1 LDFTAIGGERQGR
14 EVPQSLRVKPGAKDP
29 VWKTQLRYL
38 KTIQRSQSREKEIL
52 LKKASEA
59 TLPEKPRLLKQL
71 KKGKFSIPDFIYV
84 SASDFKNEEF
94 DDLKTFLDRH
104 RESFKVITRS
114 AHPQE
119 EFFKGGT
126 FDSLETYADLGGIQ
140 YARTK
145 IINLAKTAKQL
156 TIKRQQKFNTSPDI
170 DPKDMGVIVMPFIG
184 GTSVMAKMIG
194 NHWEFG
200 YCRNRNHKVQ
210 REPYITKTPHD
221 IRLLQ
226 LSKDIQNHLGHR
238 CEIEYVV
245 SGEGEIYVVQA
256 KDISHIE
263 TLEQQQSARS
273 IKLDGVRRIRRN
285 HNYRERPVYLMDNK
299 AFYLRIIGMCENIV
313 LGTEGPKPTIE
324 DVLDIIRVYQSEL
337 EEFAM
342 RNQRFAV
349 LGLSIQ
355 EPEELYQ
362 IANHYLDDFP
372 DLQSELSKAL
382 HDNLYKIDYFLSE
395 ADTLFAKD
403 KFRVNLCG
411 HDAYGIDTVR
421 NPMWSVYWHMDKH
434 DEIVK
439 EFNRLGFKTGDTV
452 GIEIDSDE
460 KPVVYRL

>member
-1 LDFTAIGGERQGR
+1 MKRANKAAL
-14 EVPQSLRVKPGAKDP
+14 P
-29 VWKTQLRYL
+29 
-38 KTIQRSQSREKEIL
+38 EKAAL
-52 LKKASEA
+52 LKK
-59 TLPEKPRLLKQL
+59 L
-71 KKGKFSIPDFIYV
+71 KKGKFNVPDFIHV
-84 SASDFKNEEF
+84 SASYFRDEAF
-94 DDLKTFLDRH
+94 DDLKAFLDHH

-156 TIKRQQKFNTSPDI
+156 TIKRQQKFNNSPEIDI
-170 DPKDMGVIVMPFIG
+170 EEMGVIVMPFIS
-184 GTSVMAKMIG
+184 GTSVMAKMLDS
-194 NHWEFG
+194 HWEFG
-200 YCRNRNHKVQ
+200 YCRDRIHKVQ
-210 REPYITKTPHD
+210 RDPYITRTPHD
-221 IRLLQ
+221 RRLIK
-226 LSKDIQNHLGHR
+226 LSEKIQEHLGHR

-245 SGEGEIYVVQA
+245 SEEGQIHVVQA

-263 TLEQQQSARS
+263 TLELQQSERS
-273 IKLDGVRRIRRN
+273 LQLDGVRRIRRN

-299 AFYLRIIGMCENIV
+299 EFYLEIIGKCEDLV
-313 LGTEGPKPTIE
+313 FGESKTRPTIDDILEIVARYQTALE
-324 DVLDIIRVYQSEL
+324 D
-337 EEFAM
+337 FAL
-342 RNQRFAV
+342 RHQRFCI

-372 DLQSELSKAL
+372 DLQPKLSKAL

-395 ADTLFAKD
+395 ADTLLAKD

-421 NPMWSVYWHMDKH
+421 NPMWSVYWQVDKH
-434 DEIVK
+434 DIMVK
-439 EFNRLGFKTGDTV
+439 EFKRLGFKAGDTV

-460 KPVVYRL
+460 KPIIYRL